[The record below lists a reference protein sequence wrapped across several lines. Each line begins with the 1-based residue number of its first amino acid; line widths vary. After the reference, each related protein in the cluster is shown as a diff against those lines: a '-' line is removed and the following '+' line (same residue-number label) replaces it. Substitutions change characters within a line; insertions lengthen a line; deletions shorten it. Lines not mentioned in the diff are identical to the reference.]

1 MVFVTGLALAVVAVL
16 LLFPETPVGRG
27 LRRWLVEK
35 PARRLNRATIWQILF
50 VCGLLIA
57 GLVMTLAFGFDGGL
71 LYAMMA
77 PEILVWAV
85 MFDIGL
91 IIDGLLITSAI
102 LASNGVRIARAM
114 ATDWIRRA
122 LVVVRTPRAARS
134 RRPRRVNR
142 PGRSQDPKAEGGLSP
157 RTGPSA
163 WRRRRAA
170 PGPRRPRASP
180 GGRGCSRRRRPD
192 GPRRP
197 SSGRISAGTGRR

>member
-91 IIDGLLITSAI
+91 IIDGLLIASAI
-102 LASNGVRIARAM
+102 LASNGVRVARAM
-114 ATDWIRRA
+114 TTQWVRRA
-122 LVVVRTPRAARS
+122 LTVVRTRRAARS
-134 RRPRRVNR
+134 RRPCRAPR
-142 PGRSQDPKAEGGLSP
+142 PGRSQDGEGGGWAQP
-157 RTGPSA
+157 A
-163 WRRRRAA
+163 YRAFSMA
-170 PGPRRPRASP
+170 
-180 GGRGCSRRRRPD
+180 
-192 GPRRP
+192 
-197 SSGRISAGTGRR
+197 